1 MTFRWGYALA
11 TAILFGTELLI
22 ALFLNDPLIRPHIGD
37 ALAVILVYLALR
49 TILPWKPLPA
59 ALTALG
65 IAYAIELGQL
75 FHIRDVLG
83 LPNSRLVRFALGG
96 VFDIKDLI
104 FYTAGAILALIVEA
118 ARRERIV

>member
-1 MTFRWGYALA
+1 MIFRLEYAFA
-11 TAILFGTELLI
+11 TAILFGIELAI
-22 ALFLNDPLIRPHIGD
+22 ALFLNDPLIRPHVGD

-65 IAYAIELGQL
+65 VAFAIELGQL
-75 FHIRDVLG
+75 FHIRDLLG
-83 LPNSRLVRFALGG
+83 LPDSKLVRFTLGG
-96 VFDIKDLI
+96 VFDAKDLV
-104 FYTAGAILALIVEA
+104 FYTAGAMLALIVET